1 MGTDAIDG
9 GGAGM
14 DGGGIGLS
22 DECDPERCSRRRA
35 RRDRRAETLK

>member
-1 MGTDAIDG
+1 VTRTGTDAIDG

-22 DECDPERCSRRRA
+22 DALLSKAGEA
-35 RRDRRAETLK
+35 